1 MRETST
7 TKTIV
12 QSIAHFQSLFGCKGF
27 KTRISAT
34 EAEN

>member
-27 KTRISAT
+27 KT
-34 EAEN
+34 